1 MGAYSPS
8 RLINNELEKKIIN
21 KIIKPTING
30 LAELGTQYKGFLY
43 AGLMI
48 VGNEPF
54 LIEYNVRM
62 GDPECQTILPKL
74 KTNLIDIIVACCDGK
89 LNEIKINWSEKKSL
103 CVVVCAKGYPDK
115 FRKNIEIE
123 NIKKIKLSNNEYLF
137 HAGTSMKN
145 KKVYA
150 IGGRVLNFVSLS
162 HDFNISR
169 KNIIKNLNELNW
181 VGGFYRKDIGHK
193 VIK

>member
-1 MGAYSPS
+1 
-8 RLINNELEKKIIN
+8 
-21 KIIKPTING
+21 
-30 LAELGTQYKGFLY
+30 
-43 AGLMI
+43 MI
-48 VGNEPF
+48 VGNEPY

-89 LNEIKINWSEKKSL
+89 LNEININWSDKKSL
-103 CVVVCAKGYPDK
+103 CIVMCSKGYPDK
-115 FRKNIEIE
+115 FKKNIEIE

-137 HAGTSMKN
+137 HAGTSIKN

-150 IGGRVLNFVSLS
+150 ISGRVLNLVSLS

-169 KNIIKNLNELNW
+169 KNIIKILEELNW
-181 VGGFYRKDIGHK
+181 SGGFYRKDIGHK